1 MEGKQPKLTP
11 EQREAIDTLSSTPQY
26 QGESKI
32 KIFMKI
38 PAKDK
43 AAYSRTHFL
52 VPLLAA
58 VIVIALGT
66 FVIVRL
72 VSPVPRPALY
82 AAAVSGSTP
91 MGGADKLKDDYAK
104 KLGKDVIIDDYFDMN
119 KDGLS
124 KLQTMIG
131 NEQID
136 VVIAPHDVFA
146 KLASFGYFDNL
157 KTTLP
162 AAEYAKVGKYAM
174 AFHGFDDSRV
184 TDAIDE
190 SGSGQGK
197 SEPYGLLLEHAPRW
211 DRIEGADDDALVGI
225 AANTQQ
231 LDTAKNFIQY
241 LYN

>member
-91 MGGADKLKDDYAK
+91 MGEADKLKDDYAK
-104 KLGKDVIIDDYFDMN
+104 KLGKDVIIDDYFDN
-119 KDGLS
+119 G
-124 KLQTMIG
+124 T
-131 NEQID
+131 
-136 VVIAPHDVFA
+136 
-146 KLASFGYFDNL
+146 
-157 KTTLP
+157 KT
-162 AAEYAKVGKYAM
+162 VC
-174 AFHGFDDSRV
+174 RNC
-184 TDAIDE
+184 
-190 SGSGQGK
+190 
-197 SEPYGLLLEHAPRW
+197 R
-211 DRIEGADDDALVGI
+211 R
-225 AANTQQ
+225 
-231 LDTAKNFIQY
+231 
-241 LYN
+241 

>member
-1 MEGKQPKLTP
+1 M
-11 EQREAIDTLSSTPQY
+11 
-26 QGESKI
+26 
-32 KIFMKI
+32 
-38 PAKDK
+38 
-43 AAYSRTHFL
+43 
-52 VPLLAA
+52 
-58 VIVIALGT
+58 
-66 FVIVRL
+66 RL

-91 MGGADKLKDDYAK
+91 MGEADKLKDDYAK

-162 AAEYAKVGKYAM
+162 AAVDTPIVTTGRQHTNHATESMAM
-174 AFHGFDDSRV
+174 SPMRFITV
-184 TDAIDE
+184 L
-190 SGSGQGK
+190 
-197 SEPYGLLLEHAPRW
+197 YGLS
-211 DRIEGADDDALVGI
+211 
-225 AANTQQ
+225 
-231 LDTAKNFIQY
+231 
-241 LYN
+241 

>member
-1 MEGKQPKLTP
+1 M
-11 EQREAIDTLSSTPQY
+11 
-26 QGESKI
+26 GE
-32 KIFMKI
+32 
-38 PAKDK
+38 
-43 AAYSRTHFL
+43 
-52 VPLLAA
+52 
-58 VIVIALGT
+58 
-66 FVIVRL
+66 
-72 VSPVPRPALY
+72 
-82 AAAVSGSTP
+82 
-91 MGGADKLKDDYAK
+91 ADKLKDDYAK

-211 DRIEGADDDALVGI
+211 TASKARTTTHSSASPRTPSNSTPPRTSS
-225 AANTQQ
+225 NTC
-231 LDTAKNFIQY
+231 TTNP
-241 LYN
+241 